1 MQPGWNSRDYL
12 WKHLTISVKAPEVCF
27 QKYFIELAFRQN
39 HSIFVNE
46 RGNGLLP
53 LIESWIIT
61 NELLE
66 KTLTSSFLVQQAL
79 PCGGSLCLPLV
90 FRYSTAA

>member
-1 MQPGWNSRDYL
+1 METSDYIQSKL
-12 WKHLTISVKAPEVCF
+12 PKSVSQKH
-27 QKYFIELAFRQN
+27 FIELAFRQN

-61 NELLE
+61 DELLE